1 MLVGGFSLTRI
12 ESGFEELGVFAEARY
27 SIGFLLTLAMLGPI
41 AIRRPPVVG
50 RSVWAWIGLVVSLH
64 ALVATS
70 TLWSQE
76 LPAGSGPILDIA
88 LLVVVLLL
96 AVFIFGRSPE
106 SGIHV
111 LLKGAVVASVVL
123 MTVGIVVSGQIVGE
137 LTQFGAGGIGV
148 ARLYGLAIIA
158 AIYLWQKGESKFW
171 VAAVPVC
178 LTGAMLS
185 GSRAAVLG
193 VILTTCLLVPVVV
206 RSSKRAAAMLFIVIA
221 VASTVIFTTT
231 TGMEASEL
239 FWSTMWLG
247 DRSDSPGLDALYFAD
262 RDRFLSESWEL
273 FKEYPV
279 WGAGYGSFA
288 QVSDVAYPHN
298 LLLSITVDTGMVGLL
313 LFGAIAMLLVRR
325 WFRVRSLQH
334 TFAAMAGFFYFIC
347 SMFAGSYYD
356 ARLMWLFL
364 LLYILPTSPGPNTL
378 PPSRPVV
385 ARRVMPPH
393 GRAGLAVE
401 HAALGLSRR
410 SPERGPG
417 PRPAGPSDAQT
428 VEADRPTTGASA
440 ASLFSLG
447 LYQCHR
453 PGRVGSVLGHAL
465 DR

>member
-1 MLVGGFSLTRI
+1 MLVGGLSLTRI
-12 ESGFEELGVFAEARY
+12 GSGYEELGVFAEARY

-41 AIRRPPVVG
+41 AVRRPPVVG

-64 ALVATS
+64 ALVVMS
-70 TLWSQE
+70 TLWSQD
-76 LPAGSGPILDIA
+76 LPAGSGPVLDIA

-148 ARLYGLAIIA
+148 ARLNGLAIIA
-158 AIYLWQKGESKFW
+158 AIYLWQKGESKIW

-193 VILTTCLLVPVVV
+193 VMLTTCLLLPVVV
-206 RSSKRAAAMLFIVIA
+206 RSSMRAAAMLVVVIA

-231 TGMEASEL
+231 TGREASEL

-247 DRSDSPGLDALYFAD
+247 DGSDSPSLDALYLAD
-262 RDRFLSESWEL
+262 RDRFLRESWEL
-273 FKEYPV
+273 FKEHPV

-313 LFGAIAMLLVRR
+313 LSGAIAMLSVRR
-325 WFRVRSLQH
+325 WFRVRSFQH
-334 TFAAMAGFFYFIC
+334 TFAAMAGFFYFVC

-364 LLYILPTSPGPNTL
+364 LLYMLPASPRFNAL
-378 PPSRPVV
+378 PPSRSSVERRFMPV
-385 ARRVMPPH
+385 PDH
-393 GRAGLAVE
+393 AGVSRMNKL
-401 HAALGLSRR
+401 LTGLSQR
-410 SPERGPG
+410 SPERASDPHPG
-417 PRPAGPSDAQT
+417 SPRDAR
-428 VEADRPTTGASA
+428 A
-440 ASLFSLG
+440 
-447 LYQCHR
+447 
-453 PGRVGSVLGHAL
+453 
-465 DR
+465 